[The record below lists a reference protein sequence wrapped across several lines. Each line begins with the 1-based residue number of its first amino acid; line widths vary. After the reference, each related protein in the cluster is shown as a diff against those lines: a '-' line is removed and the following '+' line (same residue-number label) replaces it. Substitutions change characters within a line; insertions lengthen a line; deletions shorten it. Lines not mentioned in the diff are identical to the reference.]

1 MGLFAHAGTA
11 RAALEFLQYEE
22 LGLTGAV
29 LSAGKILETH
39 IRMHRHCVQ
48 PVFTI
53 FICQLQC
60 GAIGTCGVAALSSAG
75 KVQAGEQEVLMTNL
89 CKGRL
94 LDYF

>member
-1 MGLFAHAGTA
+1 M
-11 RAALEFLQYEE
+11 
-22 LGLTGAV
+22 

-75 KVQAGEQEVLMTNL
+75 KVQVREQVLMTNL
-89 CKGRL
+89 CRGRL